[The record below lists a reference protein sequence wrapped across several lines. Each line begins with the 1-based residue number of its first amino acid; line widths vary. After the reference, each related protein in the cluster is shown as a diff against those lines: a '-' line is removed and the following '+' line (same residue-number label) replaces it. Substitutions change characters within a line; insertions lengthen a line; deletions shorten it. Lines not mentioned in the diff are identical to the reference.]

1 MLKQYIVDA
10 FTDSIFHG
18 NPAAV
23 CILQEWPSDD
33 LMIKI
38 AAENNLSETAFT
50 VKEGARYRL
59 RWFTPSTEIDLCG
72 HATLATAYVLLN
84 YYEQHVPQIVFDTL
98 SGDLT
103 VQRHGD
109 LYEMD
114 FPAYG
119 LHEVPVTDEMEK
131 TLGIRPLEA
140 WMGRDLLCLLPA
152 EDDVRAFVPD
162 AEKTLHLPG
171 LILHTTA
178 QGKDADY
185 VLRSYAPKL
194 GIAEDPVCG
203 SGNCHTAPFWA
214 DRLKKTGLEA
224 RQCSKRGGTR
234 RLDGCIE
241 REQIRLIRD
250 LLDRV
255 REQVD
260 LLHGFCLCDG
270 LLEALP
276 RLADHALRLLL
287 IPLGLRHDRP
297 RLFANRS
304 DLLYPSCA

>member
-114 FPAYG
+114 FPAYD

-171 LILHTTA
+171 LILHTRARMQTTFCAAMPQSSASPKIPYAAPATVIRRPSGRTDCIGVNWRHINAQRAVARYTA
-178 QGKDADY
+178 VCWATACASPAR
-185 VLRSYAPKL
+185 LRSMRSP
-194 GIAEDPVCG
+194 
-203 SGNCHTAPFWA
+203 NCSFHMCSPLRAHRKATAPLW
-214 DRLKKTGLEA
+214 
-224 RQCSKRGGTR
+224 TR
-234 RLDGCIE
+234 R
-241 REQIRLIRD
+241 
-250 LLDRV
+250 
-255 REQVD
+255 
-260 LLHGFCLCDG
+260 
-270 LLEALP
+270 
-276 RLADHALRLLL
+276 
-287 IPLGLRHDRP
+287 
-297 RLFANRS
+297 
-304 DLLYPSCA
+304 